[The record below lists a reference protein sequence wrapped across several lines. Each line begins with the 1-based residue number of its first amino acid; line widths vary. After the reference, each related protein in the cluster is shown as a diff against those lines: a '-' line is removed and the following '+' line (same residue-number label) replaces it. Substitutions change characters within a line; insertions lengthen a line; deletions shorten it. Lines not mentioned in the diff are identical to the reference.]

1 MPKLFSQA
9 KPKPASAKPA
19 SASASASASVTPAS
33 ASAKPATVAS
43 ATVAKPA
50 SATVAKPAS
59 ASATESAPV
68 RVYKSERDSAT
79 IRASATAFAEYSDR
93 DTAYIVFFGLVMRQH
108 NDSATLGQ
116 IHAAGTQ
123 IGNGRARNPF
133 YTGSAKAT
141 DAGAINRLIKAGY
154 ITASESGN
162 RLTAT
167 PLALAS
173 AAYNSAPIPA

>member
-19 SASASASASVTPAS
+19 SASASASASVT
-33 ASAKPATVAS
+33 
-43 ATVAKPA
+43 PA

-116 IHAAGTQ
+116 IHAAGVQ
-123 IGNGRARNPF
+123 LGNGRARNPF
-133 YTGSAKAT
+133 YTGSSKAT

-154 ITASESGN
+154 IEANESGY
-162 RLTAT
+162 RFYAT
-167 PLALAS
+167 TLALNS

>member
-1 MPKLFSQA
+1 MLTHTKA
-9 KPKPASAKPA
+9 KPSKAK
-19 SASASASASVTPAS
+19 
-33 ASAKPATVAS
+33 AKPATVA
-43 ATVAKPA
+43 KP
-50 SATVAKPAS
+50 
-59 ASATESAPV
+59 ATESAPV
-68 RVYKSERDSAT
+68 RVYKAERDSAT

-93 DTAYIVFFGLVMRQH
+93 DTAYLVFFGLAMRSRG
-108 NDSATLGQ
+108 NTATLAE
-116 IHAAGTQ
+116 IHASGKPT
-123 IGNGRARNPF
+123 GNGRARNPF

>member
-1 MPKLFSQA
+1 MLTHTKA
-9 KPKPASAKPA
+9 KPSKAK
-19 SASASASASVTPAS
+19 
-33 ASAKPATVAS
+33 AKLAPVAPVAKLAPVATV
-43 ATVAKPA
+43 
-50 SATVAKPAS
+50 
-59 ASATESAPV
+59 ATESAPV
-68 RVYKSERDSAT
+68 RVYKAERDSAT

-93 DTAYIVFFGLVMRQH
+93 DTAYLVFFGLAMRSRG
-108 NDSATLGQ
+108 NTATLAE
-116 IHAAGTQ
+116 IHASGKPT
-123 IGNGRARNPF
+123 GNGRARNPF

-173 AAYNSAPIPA
+173 AAYNNAPIPA

>member
-33 ASAKPATVAS
+33 ASAKPATV
-43 ATVAKPA
+43 A

-173 AAYNSAPIPA
+173 AAYNSAPISA

>member
-33 ASAKPATVAS
+33 ATV
-43 ATVAKPA
+43 
-50 SATVAKPAS
+50 

-116 IHAAGTQ
+116 IHAAGVQ
-123 IGNGRARNPF
+123 LGNGRARNPF
-133 YTGSAKAT
+133 YTGSSKAT

-154 ITASESGN
+154 IEANESGY
-162 RLTAT
+162 RFYAT
-167 PLALAS
+167 TLALNS